1 MENYIDNLIAKH
13 FANETSVEEEK
24 QLQELISKNKEIEKK
39 YNEARLVWQS
49 LVIKKDKYDLERGRY
64 LINYKIKQ
72 AQDSHVNLRQML
84 EYAAIFIGIVIIGF
98 LVKQDLYRTETVIA
112 SADEI
117 TQLSLPDN
125 SVVYLNKNSQLTY
138 NISRLKKFNRTV
150 ELTGEAFFEIE
161 KQDGKNFIV
170 DAGDLYVQVLG
181 TKFNVKQNYEQTTI
195 TLNEGKVML
204 KNFVNST
211 QEQYLMKPGDFV
223 SYNSNSGKLKQ
234 KQVNADVYNI
244 WTKNR
249 LVFDNFS
256 TADLAEIFRIYY
268 QKELVIQDKDFDCQ
282 IKGSAPTDD
291 LNLLLKAFSKVL
303 NKEINI
309 VNDSIIIE

>member
-13 FANETSVEEEK
+13 FANETSAEEEK

-39 YNEARLVWQS
+39 YNEARLVWQR

-84 EYAAIFIGIVIIGF
+84 KYAAIFIGIAIIGF
-98 LVKQDLYRTETVIA
+98 LVRQDLYRTETVIA

-204 KNFVNST
+204 RNFVNST

-256 TADLAEIFRIYY
+256 TADLAEIFRIHY